1 MANSERWGRTGGASA
16 VTVNPR
22 ASRPPV
28 EWLRRWAGGSFA
40 PYLFVGPFFLIF
52 FGFFAY
58 PVGYSFYV
66 SLQHWAG
73 VGPMR
78 PVGLGNYAFV
88 LTDNF
93 WWNAVANTA
102 VLWLLIVPLGTVL
115 SLLLA
120 VAWNR
125 RGARGVNVAR
135 VLYLLPTVS
144 SIVAVS
150 IVFRILLDQNAGPI
164 DVILGLLHIPA
175 VPWLTSSAWSK
186 PAIALVRLWGSV
198 GLGALFFSSALQ
210 NISQDVYDAAAVD
223 GCNPIRGFFAVTL
236 PLLSRTILFVVIT
249 GTLGIVGLFAE
260 AQLITGGG
268 PDNSSTTVALY
279 LYNMVGGLDLGTA
292 SAVSFLMTAIM
303 VGVSVALFI
312 VQRCWQPD

>member
-1 MANSERWGRTGGASA
+1 MANSQRWGNAGVT
-16 VTVNPR
+16 TVNPR
-22 ASRPPV
+22 VARSPGARV
-28 EWLRRWAGGSFA
+28 RRWAGGSFA

-78 PVGLGNYAFV
+78 SVGLGNYAFV
-88 LTDNF
+88 LSDNS
-93 WWNAVANTA
+93 WWGAVANTA
-102 VLWLLIVPLGTVL
+102 ALWLLIVPLGTTL
-115 SLLLA
+115 SLILA

-125 RGARGVNVAR
+125 RGARGISVAR
-135 VLYLLPTVS
+135 VLYLLPAVS

-150 IVFRILLDQNAGPI
+150 IVFRILLDQNAGPV

-175 VPWLTSSAWSK
+175 VPWLTSADWSK
-186 PAIALVRLWGSV
+186 PAIALVRLWSSV

-210 NISQDVYDAAAVD
+210 NIPREIYDAAAVD
-223 GCNPIRGFFAVTL
+223 GCNPVRGFFAVTL

-249 GTLGIVGLFAE
+249 GTLATVGLFAE

-268 PDNSSTTVALY
+268 PVNSSTTVALY
-279 LYNMVGGLDLGTA
+279 LYNLVGGLDLGTA
-292 SAVSFLMTAIM
+292 SAVSFLMTTIM
-303 VGVSVALFI
+303 IVVSVALFI
-312 VQRCWQPD
+312 VQRRWQPD